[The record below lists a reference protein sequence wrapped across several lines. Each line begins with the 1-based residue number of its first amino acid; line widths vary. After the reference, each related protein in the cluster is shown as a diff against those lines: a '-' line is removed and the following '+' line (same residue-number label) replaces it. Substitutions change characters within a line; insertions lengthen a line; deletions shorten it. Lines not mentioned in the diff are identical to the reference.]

1 MSVSIG
7 NISGSI
13 TSNNNQNV
21 ENTDSTSVAND
32 NAANSESSAAS
43 QAIAKSSTP
52 VGGMIVCGIV
62 GLVLGA
68 LVMFA
73 LAKKN
78 EKIKAFICFS

>member
-32 NAANSESSAAS
+32 NTANSDSSAAS

-52 VGGMIVCGIV
+52 VVGMIVCGVV
-62 GLVLGA
+62 GVVVGA
-68 LVMFA
+68 MVMFA
-73 LAKKN
+73 VVKYHPSA
-78 EKIKAFICFS
+78 KAFVC

>member
-32 NAANSESSAAS
+32 NTANSESSAAS

-52 VGGMIVCGIV
+52 VVGMILCGIG
-62 GLVLGA
+62 GLALGA
-68 LVMFA
+68 IIMLVV
-73 LAKKN
+73 AKKHPPM
-78 EKIKAFICFS
+78 KAFVCLS

>member
-52 VGGMIVCGIV
+52 VVGMILCGIG
-62 GLVLGA
+62 GLALGA
-68 LVMFA
+68 IIMLVV
-73 LAKKN
+73 AKKHPPM
-78 EKIKAFICFS
+78 KAFVCLS